1 VIQRH
6 TVWGDSLLGRLGFSA
21 RVRLLVRDHH
31 ERLDGSGYPHGAT
44 SLSLETRVLAVC
56 DVYDA
61 LRSERVYR
69 KAWSHGRALT
79 LLREGGGAMFCAR
92 CVDALEVVLLREAA
106 EEPIAVAV

>member
-21 RVRLLVRDHH
+21 RVRLLVRDHY
-31 ERLDGSGYPHGAT
+31 ERLHGSGYPHGAT

-69 KAWSHGRALT
+69 KAWPHGRALT